1 MSKYTGSVTTSG
13 KSEAIRFEKG
23 LFRQNP
29 EFKQQA
35 KVEAH
40 VIGPG
45 QILVSVVTDSEI
57 SAGEDP
63 IVMAFM
69 SFLEQDLKDH
79 PERVT
84 PVSSDAVRK
93 ARALT
98 KDVVVSDNDIIGDDV
113 SF

>member
-45 QILVSVVTDSEI
+45 RMLVSVVDDCEEN
-57 SAGEDP
+57 AGEDP

-69 SFLEQDLKDH
+69 SFLEKDMNDN
-79 PERVT
+79 PSRIK
-84 PVSSDAVRK
+84 PVSQDAVDR
-93 ARALT
+93 AVALT
-98 KDVVVSDNDIIGDDV
+98 KDVVVSDDDIIGDDV